1 MAGVEGVSY
10 GMRDSAETGGSATG
24 LSATDAWH
32 EAAAGDDAYVG
43 LIRTVA
49 RLSFRQKAQNLD
61 STKGGNIQ
69 KRRSQKHQAVGWME
83 CAQDAAKLRSIPL
96 EGPENNTR

>member
-1 MAGVEGVSY
+1 MVGPLSGTEGGRSMAGVEGVSY

-49 RLSFRQKAQNLD
+49 R
-61 STKGGNIQ
+61 
-69 KRRSQKHQAVGWME
+69 
-83 CAQDAAKLRSIPL
+83 
-96 EGPENNTR
+96 